1 MKAFP
6 EEINEPFLPLY
17 LTILITYL
25 SPLPLQK
32 DPQSF
37 LKEKTISV

>member
-6 EEINEPFLPLY
+6 EEINGPFLPLY

-25 SPLPLQK
+25 PPTLQK

-37 LKEKTISV
+37 LKETISV

>member
-6 EEINEPFLPLY
+6 EEINGPFLPLY
-17 LTILITYL
+17 LTLLTTYL
-25 SPLPLQK
+25 FPAPQK